1 MNNDKNIVFK
11 TEWFNIEQEHFRNIS
26 PKPFYRINCANNVI
40 VLAQTETGHLVLV
53 KQFRPALNKI
63 TLELPSGAIDPD
75 ETPSD
80 AALRELYE
88 ETGYTCQN
96 IIPLG
101 KGKIML
107 NRLDAEEYTFF
118 APNAVRDPVFITHE
132 NIDTV
137 LITPTEFKELVMAEK
152 FEQFVMLALLVL
164 ADWKASTHFVRSE

>member
-1 MNNDKNIVFK
+1 M
-11 TEWFNIEQEHFRNIS
+11 
-26 PKPFYRINCANNVI
+26 
-40 VLAQTETGHLVLV
+40 LV

-63 TLELPSGAIDPD
+63 TLELPSGAIDSG

-96 IIPLG
+96 IVPLG

-107 NRLDAEEYTFF
+107 NRLNAEEYTFF
-118 APNAVRDPVFITHE
+118 APNAVRDSVFITHE

-137 LITPTEFKELVMAEK
+137 LITPTEFKELVMVEK
-152 FEQFVMLALLVL
+152 FEQFAMLTLLVL
-164 ADWKASTHFVRSE
+164 ADWKVGTHFVRPA